1 MGSVF
6 RQAGRK
12 NWMIR
17 YYRDGR
23 RIDESARSP
32 DKTDAK
38 KLLRQREADID
49 RGLPLGPNVGR
60 VRFEE
65 AATDIQNEYRTNRRR
80 TLGHVERRLRKHLTP
95 FFGGRRMAAITSA
108 DVRTFV
114 QERQDAGA
122 SNGEIN
128 RELSVL
134 KRMFTLALEA
144 GTLLHRPHIEMLQ
157 EHNVRTGFFER
168 VQFEAVRRHLPE
180 HLRGVVTFAYVT
192 GWRIQSEVLP
202 LEWRQVDLSAGTV
215 RLDPW
220 TTKNDEGR
228 VFPFDLMPELQEV
241 IERQQELAAA
251 LQQQDGRIV
260 PWVFHEAGESLLDS
274 SGRAKS
280 AIRTAWK
287 AACTKAACPGRI
299 PHDFRRTAV
308 RNLTR
313 AGVPERVAMQ
323 LTGHKTRSVFDR
335 YDIVNEADLRAA
347 VGQLNRAA
355 K

>member
-6 RQAGRK
+6 RQAGRR

-17 YYRDGR
+17 YYRDGQ
-23 RIDESARSP
+23 RIDESARTP
-32 DKTDAK
+32 DRTEAK

-49 RGLPLGPNVGR
+49 RGLPLGPKVGR
-60 VRFEE
+60 IRFEE
-65 AATDIQNEYRTNRRR
+65 AATDITNEYRINRRR

-95 FFGGRRMAAITSA
+95 FFGGRRMAAITAA
-108 DVRTFV
+108 DVRIFV
-114 QERQDAGA
+114 GERQTAGA
-122 SNGEIN
+122 SNAEIN

-134 KRMFTLALEA
+134 KRMYTLALEA
-144 GTLLHRPHIEMLQ
+144 GKLLHRPHIQMLQ

-168 VQFEAVRRHLPE
+168 AQFEAVRRHLPE
-180 HLRGVVTFAYVT
+180 YLRGVVTFAYIT

-202 LEWRQVDLSAGTV
+202 LQWPQVDMTAGTV
-215 RLDPW
+215 RLDPG

-241 IERQQELAAA
+241 IERQQQLAAA
-251 LQQQDGRIV
+251 LQQDGRIV
-260 PWVFHEAGESLLDS
+260 PWAFHDAGEPLLDR
-274 SGRAKS
+274 SGRAKH
-280 AIRTAWK
+280 AVRVAWK
-287 AACTKAACPGRI
+287 EACTKAACPGRI

-347 VGQLNRAA
+347 VQRLSKTAI
-355 K
+355 

>member
-6 RQAGRK
+6 RQAGRR

-23 RIDESARSP
+23 RIDESARTP
-32 DKTDAK
+32 DRTEAK

-49 RGLPLGPNVGR
+49 RGLPLGPKVGR
-60 VRFEE
+60 IRFEE
-65 AATDIQNEYRTNRRR
+65 AATDITNEYRTNRRR

-95 FFGGRRMAAITSA
+95 FLGVLALS

-114 QERQDAGA
+114 GERQDAEA
-122 SNGEIN
+122 SNAEIN

-134 KRMFTLALEA
+134 KRMYTLALEA
-144 GTLLHRPHIEMLQ
+144 GKLLHRPHIQMLQ

-168 VQFEAVRRHLPE
+168 AQFEAVRRHLLE
-180 HLRGVVTFAYVT
+180 WLRGVVTFAYIT

-202 LEWRQVDLSAGTV
+202 LQWPQIDMAAGTV
-215 RLDPW
+215 RLDPG

-241 IERQQELAAA
+241 IERQRQLAAVM
-251 LQQQDGRIV
+251 QQDGRIV
-260 PWVFHEAGESLLDS
+260 PWVFHDAGEPLLDR
-274 SGRAKS
+274 SGRAKHTV
-280 AIRTAWK
+280 RVAWK
-287 AACTKAACPGRI
+287 DACTKAACPGRI

-347 VGQLNRAA
+347 VQRLAVGRG
-355 K
+355 